1 MNTSISKQLIHSCIN
16 IRNRHELNNQSS
28 WMLPKLYLCL
38 YFCRCFSTIP
48 SVPLLDDQF
57 QFRPSIADFALFS
70 LDISPSF
77 LFAFI
82 PLPFILF
89 IRKIHFLGKYSIKIQ
104 QFPQDKWVRSV
115 HFVQQSLDSLFR
127 QPFARI
133 FFLFCIFLIS
143 ISSIINLLGNVTGQ
157 WLLLIEIQT
166 LGKRRKR
173 ALRRQT
179 GI

>member
-1 MNTSISKQLIHSCIN
+1 MNASQVVSLFVLLPVLLHHSICSSFRWSISIQTIH
-16 IRNRHELNNQSS
+16 RR
-28 WMLPKLYLCL
+28 
-38 YFCRCFSTIP
+38 
-48 SVPLLDDQF
+48 
-57 QFRPSIADFALFS
+57 FRPLFPRHFP
-70 LDISPSF
+70 LI

-89 IRKIHFLGKYSIKIQ
+89 IGKIHFLGKYSIKIQ